1 MRDKRLLRPS
11 VSGRPVRSAAA
22 ARASA
27 PGDTLADRVLRFEA
41 YTGMPTYEF
50 GVLAPDVGPLLPIVA
65 GPAARYAPGRPLR
78 SSAIWRWTSASMR
91 SC

>member
-50 GVLAPDVGPLLPIVA
+50 GVLAGLIVA
-65 GPAARYAPGRPLR
+65 VRLWGSWMSRLGRHGRRALDKAPEDWPSR
-78 SSAIWRWTSASMR
+78 M
-91 SC
+91 